1 VAGDDV
7 RMITDNLGVQDLWWR
22 MVNAYVPNLKPS
34 GGGNYI
40 GRCPHPDHDDRKPS
54 FSVHEFDRVFNCFS
68 CGWKGDAADFAKQ
81 FGNDPK
87 PFYRG
92 KGFAPNTS
100 SNRPNIGGNSKSS
113 SPRAKANTAPEKK
126 VAKNSHYCRKN
137 EAVTDWSLVSLPRE
151 KCLKE
156 WDMELIEPLQVHWSN
171 KGECFAFP
179 IMDTDGNWLNVWLH
193 KPINRFLKRVEGKK
207 FSCQVYP
214 LGLIKKYKP
223 DDLTVVNEG
232 FKDVLRMLSLNVQ
245 TICFTNGA
253 NSIPR
258 DLSPLSHLKKFSVML
273 DNDVAGET
281 GQLKVADALKG
292 AFPIAEVVTTDWKEL
307 NESFTSGADISDVS
321 DETVGDL
328 ITTDKPYYKGYPL
341 MTKDSFLEADIR
353 RPTYLIENFLIEEG
367 VLLIAST
374 DGTGKSLIA
383 SQLGYSLSTGIDYLD
398 FRVLK
403 PSPVVH
409 IQFEMEDGELQRRMD
424 LQEEWFKNHPALK
437 PHFIAPRD
445 DSDIFE
451 DKWDKID
458 TTLQEHDFRR
468 GTIIVDNLYTSTDLK
483 LSDNDELKLLIK
495 KIERIKK
502 KYKLAIVLI
511 GHFTKVDAG
520 QPLDKNNIEGG
531 KKLTNWVNN
540 VFLMGKSTLN
550 PDLRIGKLVKVRSGK
565 SDIEGTPF
573 KLLMDDDT
581 VIFSRGGAIEN
592 EEAHFQSRKR
602 IPEIEVLRECKPR
615 CTMNLKNNI
624 KTFTFDDYKAE
635 MEIELGYEPVQK
647 TVYNWLNKLK
657 DVFKVVRKVGKTEW
671 QPLWENLDDSA

>member
-1 VAGDDV
+1 
-7 RMITDNLGVQDLWWR
+7 MMNLD
-22 MVNAYVPNLKPS
+22 
-34 GGGNYI
+34 
-40 GRCPHPDHDDRKPS
+40 
-54 FSVHEFDRVFNCFS
+54 FSVFNGFDF
-68 CGWKGDAADFAKQ
+68 KTETYTTAPIKQ
-81 FGNDPK
+81 PN
-87 PFYRG
+87 RRLSI
-92 KGFAPNTS
+92 APSTS
-100 SNRPNIGGNSKSS
+100 SNPKNIAGNSKKISA
-113 SPRAKANTAPEKK
+113 RAGTKTAPKKK
-126 VAKNSHYCRKN
+126 VAKNSHYCRKTESIDKWKLIPLSKEN
-137 EAVTDWSLVSLPRE
+137 AVKGWKMSVVDA
-151 KCLKE
+151 
-156 WDMELIEPLQVHWSN
+156 LQVHWSKSN
-171 KGECFAFP
+171 ETLAFP
-179 IMDTDGNWLNVWLH
+179 MLDENEDWMNCWCH
-193 KPINRFLKRVEGKK
+193 KPVNKFLGGKK
-207 FSCQVYP
+207 FHPTVYP
-214 LGLIKKYKP
+214 LGLIKKYSTDEP
-223 DDLTVVNEG
+223 VYLVEG
-232 FKDVLRMLSLNVQ
+232 FKDVIRMISLGYQ
-245 TICFTNGA
+245 AICFTNGA
-253 NSIPR
+253 TSIPR
-258 DLSPLSHLKKFSVML
+258 DLSPISHLKKFSIML

-281 GQLKVADALKG
+281 GRLKVADALKG
-292 AFPIAEVVTTDWKEL
+292 AFPTADVNTTDWKEL
-307 NESFTSGADISDVS
+307 NGSFTAGTDVSDVS

-328 ITTDKPYYKGYPL
+328 ITTEKPYYKGYSL
-341 MTKDSFLEADIR
+341 MTKDSFLKADIR

-403 PSPVVH
+403 PSPVLH

-424 LQEEWFKNHPALK
+424 LQEQWFKKYPALK

-458 TTLQEHDFRR
+458 TTLQERDFRR

-483 LSDNDELKLLIK
+483 LSDNDELKMLIK
-495 KIERIKK
+495 IIQRIKR
-502 KYKLAIVLI
+502 KYKIAIVLI

-531 KKLTNWVNN
+531 KKLTNYVNN

-565 SDIEGTPF
+565 SEIEGQPF

-592 EEAHFQSRKR
+592 EEAHFQPRKR
-602 IPEIEVLRECKPR
+602 ITEIEVLRKCKSR
-615 CTMNLKNNI
+615 CTMNLKNDI
-624 KTFTFDDYKAE
+624 KTFTFSDYKDE
-635 MEIELGYEPVQK
+635 MEIELGYEPSQK

-671 QPLWENLDDSA
+671 QPLWENLDDPA

>member
-1 VAGDDV
+1 MHSFVSS
-7 RMITDNLGVQDLWWR
+7 
-22 MVNAYVPNLKPS
+22 LKPS
-34 GGGNYI
+34 GGDNYI
-40 GRCPHPDHDDRKPS
+40 GSCPHPDHDDRKPS
-54 FSVHEFDRVFNCFS
+54 FSVHEFDRVFNCFGCS
-68 CGWKGDAADFAKQ
+68 WKGDAADFAKVV
-81 FGNDPK
+81 GVDPK

-92 KGFAPNTS
+92 KGFATS
-100 SNRPNIGGNSKSS
+100 NKPVNSKVIAGHSKSS
-113 SPRAKANTAPEKK
+113 SPRAKANSPPKKK
-126 VAKNSHYCRKN
+126 VPQNGDFDRKK
-137 EAVTDWSLVSLPRE
+137 EAVSEWKLVPLSEENAVKGWKMSVVDALQIHWSESG
-151 KCLKE
+151 KCL
-156 WDMELIEPLQVHWSN
+156 
-171 KGECFAFP
+171 AFP
-179 IMDTDGNWLNVWLH
+179 IIGADGKRWVNVWLH
-193 KPINRFLKRVEGKK
+193 KPVNRFLKRVEGKK

-281 GQLKVADALKG
+281 GRLKVADALKG
-292 AFPIAEVVTTDWKEL
+292 AFPTADVNTTDWKEL
-307 NESFTSGADISDVS
+307 NGSFTAGTDISDVS
-321 DETVGDL
+321 DSTVGDL
-328 ITTDKPYYKGYPL
+328 ITTEKPYYKGYSL
-341 MTKDSFLEADIR
+341 MTKDSFLKADIR

-403 PSPVVH
+403 PSPVLH

-424 LQEEWFKNHPALK
+424 LQEEWFKKYPALK

-458 TTLQEHDFRR
+458 TTLQERDFRR

-483 LSDNDELKLLIK
+483 LSDNDELKMLIK
-495 KIERIKK
+495 KINRIKGK
-502 KYKLAIVLI
+502 HKIAIVLI

-531 KKLTNWVNN
+531 KKLTNYVNN

-565 SDIEGTPF
+565 SEIEGQPF

-592 EEAHFQSRKR
+592 EEAHFQPRKR
-602 IPEIEVLRECKPR
+602 ITEIEVLRKCKSR
-615 CTMNLKNNI
+615 CTMNLKNDI
-624 KTFTFDDYKAE
+624 KTFTFSDYKDE
-635 MEIELGYEPVQK
+635 MEIELGYEPSQK

-671 QPLWENLDDSA
+671 QPLWENLDDPA